1 MGPQI
6 EIRHHKIG
14 EGNPCFIIAEAC
26 VNHLGRFDLAKD
38 LVTRSKEAG
47 ADAIKFQ
54 YHIPDSEMLPGIK
67 MSDNFDEPLYEFL
80 KKNALTFEQHGELKQ
95 FAEEVGITYLC
106 TPFSTQAA
114 LQLDEIGLEAF
125 KIGSGEMTDLLSL
138 ERIAEL
144 GKPMMVS
151 TGMSTIEEIDRTY
164 DALIKKNIGLALFN
178 CVSEYPPNYEDM
190 NLDFITIMRQRY
202 PKAVIGHSDHTPDD
216 VTSYAAVVLGA
227 HMIEKHVIL
236 DKAHKSC
243 DQMVSLDFVE
253 FKELVDGIRK
263 IEAARGVDRKVHGRE
278 EQIRSWAFHYAVSE
292 KGLKAGQVIK
302 EEMIMPG
309 DIWTKRTG
317 HADGIKSHEVPK
329 LIGAKVLKDIPPN
342 SPLFWEQFEVT
353 CDRIET
359 PSAV

>member
-1 MGPQI
+1 M
-6 EIRHHKIG
+6 
-14 EGNPCFIIAEAC
+14 
-26 VNHLGRFDLAKD
+26 NHLGRFDFAQE
-38 LVTRSKEAG
+38 LVIQSKKAG
-47 ADAIKFQ
+47 ADAVKFQ
-54 YHIPDSEMLPGIK
+54 YHIPDSEMLSDIK
-67 MSDNFDEPLYEFL
+67 MSDNFDGSFYEFL
-80 KKNALTFEQHGELKQ
+80 KKNALTLDQHRELKR
-95 FAEEVGITYLC
+95 FAEEEIDITYLC
-106 TPFSTQAA
+106 TPYSTQAA
-114 LQLDEIGLEAF
+114 LHLHEIGIDAF
-125 KIGSGEMTDLLSL
+125 KIGSGEMTDVLSL
-138 ERIAEL
+138 EHIAGL
-144 GKPMMVS
+144 GKPMMIS
-151 TGMSTIEEIDRTY
+151 TGMSTLEEIDLTY
-164 DALIKKNIGLALFN
+164 DILTRMRVPLALLN
-178 CVSEYPPNYEDM
+178 CISEYPPNYEDM
-190 NLDFITIMRQRY
+190 NLDFITIMKQRY
-202 PKAVIGHSDHTPDD
+202 PKAVIGHSDHTPDA

-329 LIGAKVLKDIPPN
+329 LIEAKVLTDIPPN
-342 SPLFWEQFEVT
+342 SPLFWRQFELA